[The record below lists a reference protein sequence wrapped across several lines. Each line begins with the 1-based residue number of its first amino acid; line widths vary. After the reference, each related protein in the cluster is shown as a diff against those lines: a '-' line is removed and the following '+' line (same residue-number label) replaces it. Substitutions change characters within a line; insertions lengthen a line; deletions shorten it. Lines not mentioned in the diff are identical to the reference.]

1 MLKCFTAEQHDQE
14 TIDEVLEDQ
23 DKREEGDTLE
33 EADQEAD
40 LLEQIPLPVAPSA
53 RPARVA
59 IRRTHRN
66 LRHLPKEALVQ
77 MLRAARSLKHTRYH
91 HLVPTCSITK

>member
-1 MLKCFTAEQHDQE
+1 MLKCFTAEHHDQE

-40 LLEQIPLPVAPSA
+40 LLEQIPLAVAPSA

-59 IRRTHRN
+59 IRRIHRN

-77 MLRAARSLKHTRYH
+77 MLRAA
-91 HLVPTCSITK
+91 